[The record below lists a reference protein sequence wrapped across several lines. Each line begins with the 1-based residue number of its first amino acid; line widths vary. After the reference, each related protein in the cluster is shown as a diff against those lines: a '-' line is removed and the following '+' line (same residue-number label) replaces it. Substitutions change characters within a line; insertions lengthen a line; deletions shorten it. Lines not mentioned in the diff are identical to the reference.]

1 MAWGGC
7 GIATNARTVHNNEFM
22 VTAYPLAT
30 GVDYADLGFR
40 GQPGIIATG
49 LIHGPDGVAII
60 DPGPTTCLAN
70 LEAALEARGL
80 GWDDVRAVLL
90 THIHLDHAGA
100 SGHVMQAAKSA
111 RLYVHK
117 LGARHM
123 VDPAI
128 LIASATRLYQRD
140 MERLWGSMLPVP
152 ADRVEALGN
161 RNTLSIVGHDLEAAW
176 TPGHA
181 SHHVSYFL
189 PAPRIAF
196 VGDTAGICRPTGRVV
211 LPPTPPP
218 DIDLEAWHIST
229 DTILGWDP
237 DVLFLTHFGPQ
248 PSPALHFQELWRRMD
263 DWSQRVRTSLGAPGT
278 DDERSAAFARTVV
291 EELERETSRNVAEAY
306 GQAAQFDFSWA
317 GLARYWRGKS
327 LTRGMKV

>member
-1 MAWGGC
+1 
-7 GIATNARTVHNNEFM
+7 M

-30 GVDYADLGFR
+30 GIDYADLCFR

-49 LIHGPDGVAII
+49 LLHGSAGVAII
-60 DPGPTTCLAN
+60 DPGPTTCLAT
-70 LEAALEARGL
+70 LEAALKAKGF

-100 SGHVMQAAKSA
+100 SGHVLKAAKSA

-117 LGARHM
+117 HGARHM
-123 VDPAI
+123 VDPTI

-140 MERLWGSMLPVP
+140 MERLWGDMLPVP
-152 ADRVEALGN
+152 ADRVEVLGN
-161 RNTLSIVGHDLEAAW
+161 RNSLSIAGHDVEVAW

-218 DIDLEAWHIST
+218 DIDLEAWHTST
-229 DTILGWDP
+229 DTILAWNP
-237 DVLFLTHFGPQ
+237 EVLFLTHFGPQ
-248 PSPALHFQELWRRMD
+248 PSPIEHFREFWSRMD
-263 DWSQRVRTSLGAPGT
+263 DWSTRVRASLGMPGT
-278 DDERSAAFARTVV
+278 DEERGAAFAKAVV
-291 EELERETSRNVAEAY
+291 EELERATSRSAALAY

-317 GLARYWRGKS
+317 GLARYWRAKGARLIS
-327 LTRGMKV
+327 